1 MKIRSV
7 SALTIVELEALPNH
21 RLLAY
26 LNKLNQCENSLQES
40 DWSAQEISKVEGI
53 IFKSSTEWKSQIEL
67 VKTVLSTRPHIDKE
81 DCGGS

>member
-7 SALTIVELEALPNH
+7 SPLAIAELEALPTH

-26 LNKLNQCENSLQES
+26 LNKLNQCEGSIQES

-53 IFKSSTEWKSQIEL
+53 IFKSSAEWKSQVEL
-67 VKTVLSTRPHIDKE
+67 VKTVLSTRPHIEKE
-81 DCGGS
+81 DRGAS